1 MKADMEMMFKP
12 RVARIGPLIAGTAV
26 SLSVLGLIAIGAV
39 TGVLP
44 SALWQKRGESP
55 PVSGFVFNPS
65 PAGGCA
71 ICGTVESIRSLEVRG
86 DATESAVVTERQP
99 GRSENNAVMTIL
111 GPGGGASV
119 GSEIEMNVTKRQV
132 FRVTVRMDDGSF
144 RTVSL
149 SNAPG
154 FTIGDKVRVVQG
166 RLVRA

>member
-1 MKADMEMMFKP
+1 MKADMDMMFKHDTT
-12 RVARIGPLIAGTAV
+12 RIGPLIAGAVV
-26 SLSVLGLIAIGAV
+26 SLLGLIVIGAV

-44 SALWQKRGESP
+44 GVLSQKPGDAAAAQS
-55 PVSGFVFNPS
+55 FVFNPS

-86 DATESAVVTERQP
+86 DATEPVVVRERQP
-99 GRSENNAVMTIL
+99 GKNEDNAVMTIL
-111 GPGGGASV
+111 GPGGGTSA
-119 GSEIEMNVTKRQV
+119 GNEMEMNAAKRQV

-144 RTVSL
+144 RTVSI
-149 SNAPG
+149 SNPPG